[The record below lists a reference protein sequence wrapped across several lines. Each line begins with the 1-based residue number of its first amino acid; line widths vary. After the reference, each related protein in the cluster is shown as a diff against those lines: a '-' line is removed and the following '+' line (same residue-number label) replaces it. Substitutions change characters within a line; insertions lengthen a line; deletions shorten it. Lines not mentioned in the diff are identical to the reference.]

1 MLLGTHKEEQAKT
14 LLIIDDEDLN
24 FFALAELL
32 KTRGYRC
39 LSASNPAEAFAV
51 LQSEPSISAILVDI
65 MMPGMDGY
73 EATRT
78 IKKHHDWN
86 KIPVI
91 VLTALTTKDDKDKAM
106 AAGADAFLT
115 KPVDVD
121 RLLQLLNEHAY
132 EN

>member
-1 MLLGTHKEEQAKT
+1 MLIGAHKEEKTKT
-14 LLIIDDEDLN
+14 LLVIDDEELN
-24 FFALAELL
+24 FFALAEML

-39 LSASNPAEAFAV
+39 LSAANPAEAFTV
-51 LQSEPSISAILVDI
+51 LQSETSIAAILVDI

-78 IKKHHDWN
+78 FKSHPQWN
-86 KIPVI
+86 RIPVI
-91 VLTALTTKDDKDKAM
+91 VLTALTTNEDKHKAI
-106 AAGADAFLT
+106 AVGADAFLT

-121 RLLQLLNEHAY
+121 RLLSLLKEHAY

>member
-1 MLLGTHKEEQAKT
+1 MLLGAHKEEKTKT
-14 LLIIDDEDLN
+14 LLIIDDEELN
-24 FFALAELL
+24 FFALAEML

-51 LQSEPSISAILVDI
+51 LQTETSITAILVDI

-78 IKKHHDWN
+78 IKGN
-86 KIPVI
+86 KQWSRIPVI
-91 VLTALTTKDDKDKAM
+91 VLTALTTKEDKHKAI

-115 KPVDVD
+115 KPVDID
-121 RLLQLLNEHAY
+121 RLLELLNEHAY